1 MKRIHMTWLKALT
14 LAVVW
19 SCLQAFAQPMV
30 LQTLH
35 QEWEPSYL
43 WDRGAR
49 PECKSGLPLA
59 YYGSYSRFEPMGIGL
74 AIIEQ
79 DLLISRLAAAVEIS
93 VVDREEIVG
102 DPLSPYQLHT
112 LLKVE
117 EGYVLLLSV
126 FDPAGFSLNH
136 CVFYGSL

>member
-1 MKRIHMTWLKALT
+1 MMQNTLFKTLA

-19 SCLQAFAQPMV
+19 FCLQAFAQPVV
-30 LQTLH
+30 LQALH
-35 QEWEPSYL
+35 QEWEGDYL
-43 WDRGAR
+43 WDRGGR

-59 YYGSYSRFEPMGIGL
+59 YYGSYSRYEPMGIIL
-74 AIIEQ
+74 AIKEQ
-79 DLLISRLAAAVEIS
+79 DLLISRLAATVEIS
-93 VVDREEIVG
+93 VVDREEVVG
-102 DPLSPYQLHT
+102 DPHSPYQLHT

-126 FDPAGFSLNH
+126 FEPAGFSLNH